1 MSDFNEHPDEPK
13 EADDLLPSAPVREK
27 PMGFWDH
34 LEELRGTIIKSV
46 VAFLVCAVLVGVF
59 LNEFYGVL
67 LGPLKQLAETHPDAV
82 TQLTTL
88 KIAEVFTIIIQ
99 MCLMGGFVL
108 AAPFILY
115 FVAQFVA
122 PALTEKELR
131 AVLPMCISALVLFL
145 LGAAFGFFLLMPK
158 TLEVSHELAKAF
170 DLDMQWTVGDYFNTL
185 AWLVLGVGGAF
196 EFPLIIVLLV
206 WLGVLSTAFLKKY
219 RRHAIIVVF
228 LISAIITPTTDPITQ
243 ATFAAPLYLLY
254 EISIIVGARIEKR
267 RERKLFGK

>member
-1 MSDFNEHPDEPK
+1 
-13 EADDLLPSAPVREK
+13 
-27 PMGFWDH
+27 MGFWDH
-34 LEELRGTIIKSV
+34 LDELRGTIIKSV
-46 VAFLVCAVLVGVF
+46 VAFLICAVLVGIF
-59 LNEFYGVL
+59 LKGFYSTL
-67 LGPLKQLAETHPDAV
+67 LTPLTDLQKVYPDAP
-82 TQLTTL
+82 TQLTTM
-88 KIAEVFTIIIQ
+88 KIAEVFTMIIQ

-115 FVAQFVA
+115 FIAQFVA

-158 TLEVSHELAKAF
+158 TLEVSYQLSIELN
-170 DLDMQWTVGDYFNTL
+170 LDPRWTAGDYFNTL
-185 AWLVLGVGGAF
+185 SWLVLGVGGAF

-254 EISIIVGARIEKR
+254 ELSIIIGRRIEKR
-267 RERKLFGK
+267 RERKMFGN